1 MLTQEASRELHMML
15 DEMSAPLGQQ
25 RAGRRAGVPVS
36 LSFFIRV
43 GLAVLVL
50 LFTAW
55 AMLVHESRENEPNAT
70 KPAVARAADA
80 DTRSERLAKQAVSE
94 EPVSRSEAAAIETP
108 PPPAGRTVTIIDGT
122 SGKRQEIV
130 LPAPVED
137 ATRADDRKPR
147 SSLRPRPNAETRNP

>member
-1 MLTQEASRELHMML
+1 
-15 DEMSAPLGQQ
+15 
-25 RAGRRAGVPVS
+25 VS
-36 LSFFIRV
+36 LSFFIRP

-55 AMLVHESRENEPNAT
+55 AMLVHEPRENEPNAT
-70 KPAVARAADA
+70 KPTMARAADA
-80 DTRSERLAKQAVSE
+80 ETRSERLAKQAVPE

-137 ATRADDRKPR
+137 ASRAEDQKSRLSVRPKPK
-147 SSLRPRPNAETRNP
+147 PETRNP